1 MKVAMHKAALLDK
14 TNEELKA
21 HLCYQEGMQITDVE
35 MQGQVLVVQ
44 SNCPLM
50 PDTDLNAL
58 NEFEKVFSDAYTLIG

>member
-14 TNEELKA
+14 ANEELKA

-35 MQGQVLVVQ
+35 MQGHILVMQ
-44 SNCPLM
+44 SNGPLM

-58 NEFEKVFSDAYTLIG
+58 NDFAKAFSDAYTLIG